1 VAVTTTVYLV
11 RHAAH
16 DRVDRV
22 LCGRMPGVT
31 LGPEGRAQAE
41 RLAERFSRERIAAIV
56 SSPLERARETA
67 ETIAERL
74 GLELRI
80 SDDLDEIDFGHWTGL
95 SFEALA
101 PDPRW
106 AWWNRERNAATAPGG
121 ESMGAAQARIL
132 REVERVRDEFPDAGV
147 ILVSH
152 CDVIKAALA
161 HFLELPLQA
170 YELFEIG
177 PASVSVLALWPGGAK
192 ILGLND
198 MAAA

>member
-1 VAVTTTVYLV
+1 VTTTVYLV

-41 RLAERFSRERIAAIV
+41 RLAERFSRERIAAVI

-67 ETIAERL
+67 EIIAERL
-74 GLELRI
+74 GLRLRI
-80 SDDLDEIDFGHWTGL
+80 SDDLDEIDFGAWTGR
-95 SFEALA
+95 SFEELA
-101 PDPRW
+101 PDPSWQR
-106 AWWNRERNAATAPGG
+106 WNRERDAASPPGG
-121 ESMGAAQARIL
+121 ETMAAAQARIL
-132 REVERVRDEFPDAGV
+132 REIERVLQQFPEAGV

-161 HFLELPLQA
+161 RFLELPLQA
-170 YELFEIG
+170 YERFEIG

-192 ILGLND
+192 VLGLND